1 MPPSPTVWPRGGSS
15 WWRCTTG
22 CATSWTGSSTGST
35 RRSALTPDLRTH
47 CVAFCG
53 AVGRHHTSEDRTA
66 FPALAAQYP
75 ELRDTLDGLARDHH
89 VVAGILQ
96 SIEAVLTSGDDLVR
110 ARSEIDGLAAILES
124 HFRWEER
131 AIVAALDGLPEPD
144 LDAERLFGRD
154 SDLLLRGGLGLGRG
168 AAGGGLLLRG
178 GRRALLGEQ
187 LDRPLGRDRLG
198 RASLRRVALVSPS
211 VT

>member
-1 MPPSPTVWPRGGSS
+1 MPPVPDRLAAWGQELVEVHDRLRDELDRLLDGLDET
-15 WWRCTTG
+15 
-22 CATSWTGSSTGST
+22 
-35 RRSALTPDLRTH
+35 SALTPELRTH

-53 AVGRHHTSEDRTA
+53 AVGRHHTGEDRTA

-96 SIEAVLTSGDDLVR
+96 SIDAVLTSSDDLVQ

-131 AIVAALDGLPEPD
+131 AIVAALDGLTDREV
-144 LDAERLFGRD
+144 DAERLFGRD
-154 SDLLLRGGLGLGRG
+154 
-168 AAGGGLLLRG
+168 
-178 GRRALLGEQ
+178 
-187 LDRPLGRDRLG
+187 
-198 RASLRRVALVSPS
+198 V
-211 VT
+211 

>member
-1 MPPSPTVWPRGGSS
+1 MPAVPDRLAAWGQQLVETHDRLRDELDRLLDGLDE
-15 WWRCTTG
+15 
-22 CATSWTGSSTGST
+22 TSE
-35 RRSALTPDLRTH
+35 LTPDLRTH

-75 ELRDTLDGLARDHH
+75 ELQDTLDGLARDHH

-96 SIEAVLTSGDDLVR
+96 SIDAVLTSSDDLAR

-131 AIVAALDGLPEPD
+131 AIVAALDGLTGTTS

-154 SDLLLRGGLGLGRG
+154 
-168 AAGGGLLLRG
+168 
-178 GRRALLGEQ
+178 
-187 LDRPLGRDRLG
+187 
-198 RASLRRVALVSPS
+198 V
-211 VT
+211 